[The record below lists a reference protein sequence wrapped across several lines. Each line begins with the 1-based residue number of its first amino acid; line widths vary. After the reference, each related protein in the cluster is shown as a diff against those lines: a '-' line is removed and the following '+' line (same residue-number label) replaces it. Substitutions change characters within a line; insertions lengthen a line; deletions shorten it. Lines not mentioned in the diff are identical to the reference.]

1 MTEII
6 VTKCGDC
13 PFVKFVWCWECGHP
27 RQTLGVCVSRDTID
41 CDCPLIKEDTL
52 IKINVNE

>member
-6 VTKCGDC
+6 VTKCKDC
-13 PFVKFVWCWECGHP
+13 LFKSKWFCAHP
-27 RQTLGVCVSRDTID
+27 KAISIKTIEYSIPEN
-41 CDCPLIKEDTL
+41 CPLIKEDTV